1 MVKLTNKCR
10 IKLHPTLPTTE
21 VVESLN
27 FLAFMMSPFT
37 GIKADS
43 TGVYYQET
51 TTSSSTDEAGNT
63 ITNTSYNYQQVYDK
77 ETDTWAMPEFRDLI
91 LPEPCEISEASWIA
105 QNLWTKPTMS
115 YSTQFTVNGTTFNAA
130 PSTTWLVW
138 LKSTRTNE
146 MFYTTPDN
154 LVAYGGCLLS
164 CNGKDVNMYDLII
177 PNASYSAD
185 PLVAVNIKVSGKAK
199 FNLLFTRRGY
209 NGYLLKSNRTYTI
222 PFTCDTHYHAIPVV
236 ETALTDY
243 LSYQV
248 ANDRLIIKTGIIP
261 SDILDESFDITVQ
274 IARKRYDK
282 LTDVTQTVALNDHTY
297 TLKELAPQ
305 YKVNVIGNY
314 YKDAGNGDSVESE
327 MVQTE
332 GKLVHGWITSSMIF
346 TYFASM
352 SGKALPITFLNM
364 DLSALTSGSLDN
376 LDTGAIGSIL
386 GGGTGIVMDCANK
399 NYILP
404 DWFTEYMNQELFSED
419 VLGRMYLSA
428 VYDVDLIRRAYVT
441 EWATKDSYEDVE
453 EYVSAKLAPAAESA
467 GVTLEEYVDA
477 KIEEAYGMPIDLQRY
492 CEMSFIDETVLDELN
507 DLSARNPAIY
517 DLIPSELGAMAGEA
531 LGGMSLVMQTLYTME
546 TNTNPVKVSFRYI
559 PPSFEKIFFLQ
570 NNGEDITE
578 SCVTSDTAEFNI
590 ESLYPDSSMT
600 LDGKYYTISSYE
612 PPANRYTPGTITISE
627 GQDEVECHSG
637 DTMIEMADGSY
648 KRIDAI
654 QLGDIVKTINGPEK
668 VIYTDSDLNKVGKCY
683 TDYYFDNSTAL
694 RIIKDHRVYNPKR
707 HKYVHISELKIGDE
721 IVANDGSRA
730 KLIVKETVN
739 EPINH
744 YCLFTEKCS
753 GYYANSVLCG
763 SCFSNIKPIWLR
775 KILIKLYMNFVYF
788 IERR

>member
-10 IKLHPTLPTTE
+10 IKLHPTLPATE

-27 FLAFMMSPFT
+27 FVAFMMSQFT
-37 GIKADS
+37 GIKANS
-43 TGVYYQET
+43 TGIYYQEAE
-51 TTSSSTDEAGNT
+51 SS
-63 ITNTSYNYQQVYDK
+63 NYQQVYDK
-77 ETDTWAMPEFRDLI
+77 ETDTWTMPEFRDLL
-91 LPEPCEISEASWIA
+91 LPEPCEISEDSWIA

-138 LKSTRTNE
+138 LKSAGIDE

-154 LVAYGGCLLS
+154 LVAYGGCLLL

-222 PFTCDTHYHAIPVV
+222 PFTCDTYYHAIPVD
-236 ETALTDY
+236 ETVLTDY
-243 LSYQV
+243 LSYEV
-248 ANDRLIIKTGIIP
+248 ANDRLIIKTGTIP
-261 SDILDESFDITVQ
+261 SDILGESFDITVQ

-282 LTDVTQTVALNDHTY
+282 LTDITQIVALDDHTY

-305 YKVNVIGNY
+305 YKVNVIGDY
-314 YKDAGNGDSVESE
+314 YKDAGNGDSIESE

-386 GGGTGIVMDCANK
+386 GGGTGTVMECANK

-428 VYDVDLIRRAYVT
+428 VYDVDLIRRAYVID
-441 EWATKDSYEDVE
+441 WASKDNYEDAE
-453 EYVSAKLAPAAESA
+453 EYVSAKLAPAAANA
-467 GVTLEEYVDA
+467 GVTLEAYVDA
-477 KIEEAYGMPIDLQRY
+477 KIEEAYGMPIDQQRY
-492 CEMSFIDETVLDELN
+492 CKMSFIDETVLDELN
-507 DLSARNPAIY
+507 DLNARNRAIY
-517 DLIPSELGAMAGEA
+517 DLVPPELGAMAGEA
-531 LGGMSLVMQTLYTME
+531 LEGMPVVMQTLYTME
-546 TNTNPVKVSFRYI
+546 TNTNPVKVAFRYI
-559 PPSFEKIFFLQ
+559 PPSFEKIFLLQ
-570 NNGEDITE
+570 NNGSEITE
-578 SCVTSDTAEFNI
+578 SCITSDDVDFNI
-590 ESLYPDSSMT
+590 ESIYSDSSAMI
-600 LDGKYYTISSYE
+600 DGKYYTISSYE
-612 PPANRYTPGTITISE
+612 PPANRYTPGTVTISE
-627 GQDEVECHSG
+627 GQDQGGGEGGDQIECHSG

-648 KRIDAI
+648 KRVDAI
-654 QLGDIVKTINGPEK
+654 QFGDIVKTINGPER
-668 VIYTDSDLNKVGKCY
+668 VIYTDSDLNKIGKSY

-694 RIIKDHRVYNPKR
+694 RIIRDHRVYNPKR
-707 HKYVHISELKIGDE
+707 NRYVHLSELKIGDE

-744 YCLFTEKCS
+744 YCMFTEKCS
-753 GYYANSVLCG
+753 GYYANGVLCG
-763 SCFSNIKPIWLR
+763 CCFSNIKPIWLR
-775 KILIKLYMNFVYF
+775 KILLKLYMNYVYF